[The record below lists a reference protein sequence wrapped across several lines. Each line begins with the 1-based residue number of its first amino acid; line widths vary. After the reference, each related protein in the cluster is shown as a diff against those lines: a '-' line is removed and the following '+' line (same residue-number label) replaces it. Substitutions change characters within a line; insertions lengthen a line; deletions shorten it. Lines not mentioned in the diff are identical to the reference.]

1 MSETI
6 KLDIAPPVRKPLKPG
21 FWTRQFARESTVEQS
36 LFDVVFGVFAPL
48 ICLVCDP
55 VVFRGGLFGTPLLG
69 GWLTAGWCAIG
80 LGFISLSVWLYVGRP
95 APLLAGMLLAGAL
108 FAMLLGIVM
117 LPLTLIG
124 LVMVI
129 GIFGFTPFVT
139 AFVFL
144 RNFLRAV
151 RSDAMKSRGATPVVL
166 FVVGLAISLLL
177 PPAANGYVTSR
188 VARGTELI
196 LSGDPAKITN
206 GVALLRPVRFA
217 ADFDPLVRAYERI
230 SDEEARRRLAEAY
243 HELTGE
249 DIQHRLSILLGWD

>member
-21 FWTRQFARESTVEQS
+21 FWARQFARESTVEQS

-48 ICLVCDP
+48 ICLMCDP

-108 FAMLLGIVM
+108 FALLLGIVM
-117 LPLTLIG
+117 LPLSLIG

-144 RNFLRAV
+144 RNYIRAV
-151 RSDAMKSRGATPVVL
+151 RSDSMKSRGATPVVL
-166 FVVGLAISLLL
+166 FVVGLATGLLVPL
-177 PPAANGYVTSR
+177 GANALVSSR
-188 VARGTELI
+188 IAKGTQMV
-196 LSGDPAKITN
+196 LSGDAAQQTKGI
-206 GVALLRPVRFA
+206 VLLRSVGFA
-217 ADFDPLVRAYERI
+217 ADFDDLVYAYDRATD
-230 SDEEARRRLAEAY
+230 DEAERRRIADAY
-243 HELTGE
+243 REITGD
-249 DIQHRLSILLGWD
+249 DIQHRLVMLLD